1 MTAASGPRRADLD
14 DTDKAL
20 IRALQVDGRTPYS
33 QLAPLVGLSEA
44 ATRQRVN
51 RLVERGVVSI
61 VAVTDPMAL
70 GYGYQALLG
79 ITVDSDVAATA
90 EKLGQIDELEYV
102 VITAGRY
109 NVIAEVVCT
118 DAEHLLAVTDDKI
131 RAVAG
136 VRTVETLTYLRIV
149 KQIYDWGTM

>member
-1 MTAASGPRRADLD
+1 MASASGPPRSDLD

-51 RLVERGVVSI
+51 RLIERGVVSI
-61 VAVTDPMAL
+61 VAVTDPLAL

-79 ITVDSDVAATA
+79 ITVDADVAATA